1 MTSSTTLNEFFYFK
15 FDQYISSRIPI
26 DERISMRDIENYTE
40 QFFGEKLPKA
50 RHVEF
55 YCYKTRK
62 FITINDEVLLSENS
76 PFLIDL
82 PRTVKNYH
90 DGPDDLILYIVDDTD
105 LIAES
110 SVPKENTNCQ
120 ILSVNLDDD
129 EDDALLNLF
138 NVGRIEVPS
147 NNNISISVSED
158 FCDAYPSPNA
168 LLGLVERIQYGY
180 QNPAPISFKESEA
193 IINSI
198 EENHHLP
205 KIRFSHDVKRDCNK
219 DNYLTNVFRLD
230 QLAINQII
238 VSNTK
243 KGISFIQGDK
253 AEDEERN
260 QVLPKIQGL
269 RQFKNGPY
277 TNLCIYAVYEVL
289 EKNGDRVWY
298 EHKDKKFLLENEL
311 QPNAQPYN
319 PIRFSLNTIDLTES
333 EEFVLKIYMLT
344 KWAKDTRKTFIYR
357 LDEANTRLIHE
368 APHEMLA
375 SSKHIP
381 PVRLLGV
388 IEDAN
393 GFIWNSLFLSDFMLP
408 FTKVPKR
415 TRSDSLPTTSGES
428 KRKKN

>member
-138 NVGRIEVPS
+138 NVGRIEGDET
-147 NNNISISVSED
+147 I
-158 FCDAYPSPNA
+158 F
-168 LLGLVERIQYGY
+168 L
-180 QNPAPISFKESEA
+180 PI
-193 IINSI
+193 
-198 EENHHLP
+198 
-205 KIRFSHDVKRDCNK
+205 
-219 DNYLTNVFRLD
+219 
-230 QLAINQII
+230 
-238 VSNTK
+238 
-243 KGISFIQGDK
+243 
-253 AEDEERN
+253 
-260 QVLPKIQGL
+260 
-269 RQFKNGPY
+269 
-277 TNLCIYAVYEVL
+277 
-289 EKNGDRVWY
+289 
-298 EHKDKKFLLENEL
+298 
-311 QPNAQPYN
+311 
-319 PIRFSLNTIDLTES
+319 
-333 EEFVLKIYMLT
+333 
-344 KWAKDTRKTFIYR
+344 
-357 LDEANTRLIHE
+357 
-368 APHEMLA
+368 
-375 SSKHIP
+375 
-381 PVRLLGV
+381 
-388 IEDAN
+388 
-393 GFIWNSLFLSDFMLP
+393 
-408 FTKVPKR
+408 
-415 TRSDSLPTTSGES
+415 
-428 KRKKN
+428 